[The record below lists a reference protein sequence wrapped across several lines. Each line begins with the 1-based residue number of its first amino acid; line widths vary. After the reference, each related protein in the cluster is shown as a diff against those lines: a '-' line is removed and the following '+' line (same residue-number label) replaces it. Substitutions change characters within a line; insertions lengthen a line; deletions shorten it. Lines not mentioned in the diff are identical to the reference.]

1 MLGRNSFSGLFPG
14 LIGGFPIKHK
24 KCINSSFSAPILPVN
39 RARKGTREE
48 CFIPLSERNEPTPNI
63 LNKEKRNYIKI
74 EFKDRESYGFQA
86 SSRN

>member
-1 MLGRNSFSGLFPG
+1 MLDYPEEIVVKPG
-14 LIGGFPIKHK
+14 TLRVK
-24 KCINSSFSAPILPVN
+24 
-39 RARKGTREE
+39 KGTREE